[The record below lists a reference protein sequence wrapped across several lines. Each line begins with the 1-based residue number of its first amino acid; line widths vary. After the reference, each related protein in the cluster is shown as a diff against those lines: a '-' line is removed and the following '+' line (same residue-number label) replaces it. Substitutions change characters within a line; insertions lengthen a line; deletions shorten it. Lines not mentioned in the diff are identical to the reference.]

1 MKTKQIMVS
10 CGVFFVVAF
19 SVFVTFY
26 ESHVR
31 NRAMIQIAAHA
42 GVIASSL
49 WTFEKSSPTAYLTLA
64 AKANGYERI
73 VVKDDKGFIFLD
85 ITGPSPTR
93 FDSFFLSARLI
104 PVYELDAIVEFEG
117 KRIGKITASWPS
129 RTIYIY
135 LYILFC
141 IFLILPGIWLFLSLL
156 DSKRMLESRVRQ
168 RTAELEKENSDR
180 KRAEEALRVSEERLR
195 VALDGTADGIWD
207 WDLLTDQVY
216 LSPRYYTMV
225 GYEPDE
231 FPAVYE
237 SWRQRVH
244 PDDLEASE
252 KVLQH
257 AIKTHSSFTMEFR
270 FKAKN
275 GEWRWILGRGKVA
288 ESDRTEN
295 AVRMAG
301 SHTDITERKRAEESL
316 RQATLVVESSPV
328 MLFRW
333 KAEEGWPVALV
344 SQNVIQIG
352 YTSEELLNGSIAF
365 NSIIHPDDRER
376 IGHEIQTYSTSG
388 IDRFQ
393 QEYRI
398 VTKDGQVHWVDDRT
412 AIERD
417 AEGRIRYYQG
427 ILVDI
432 TERKRAEEALRKYE
446 RIVSSSQD
454 LMAMIN
460 RDYVYEAVNE
470 SFLRA
475 RQISRE
481 EALGRTVPEVV
492 GEDVFKNKLLHRYNK
507 ALSGETVHYQEQ
519 LDFVGIGSR
528 FMDITYFPMIDKKGK
543 VEGIF
548 LNARDITENRKLEEQ
563 LMQSQKIESI
573 GTLAGGVAHEIN
585 NPINGIMNYAQ
596 LILDRLEKGNPIM
609 GFAQE
614 ILNETQRIS
623 KIVRNLL
630 TFARNEKQSHSPA
643 QLSDIVSSVL
653 SLIQTVMRHDQIILE
668 LAIPENLPKIKCR
681 SQQIQQVLMNLLTNA
696 RDSLNE
702 RYPGHSPDKK
712 LRISAEMISKQDRKF
727 IRTTVED
734 SGTGIAPEIMERIF
748 DPFFTTKPKETGTG
762 LGLSISYGIVRD
774 HGGELSVESEPGQY
788 ARFHMDLLVNNGW
801 SLPKKEED
809 ANGKAP
815 QHQPS

>member
-1 MKTKQIMVS
+1 MKTKQIMVF
-10 CGVFFVVAF
+10 CGVLFIAAF
-19 SVFVTFY
+19 SLFVIFY
-26 ESHVR
+26 QSHVR
-31 NRAMIQIAAHA
+31 AKAMIQINDHA
-42 GVIASSL
+42 NIIASSL

-73 VVKDDKGFIFLD
+73 VVQDDKGDIFLD
-85 ITGPSPTR
+85 ISGPLPTG
-93 FDSFFLSARLI
+93 FESFFRYAKLI
-104 PVYELDAIVEFEG
+104 PIYQLDAIVEFEG
-117 KRIGKITASWPS
+117 EKIGKITASWPS

-135 LYILFC
+135 MYILFC

-156 DSKRMLESRVRQ
+156 DSKRTLESRVRQ

-180 KRAEEALRVSEERLR
+180 RRAEGALRVSEERLR

-207 WDLLTDQVY
+207 WDLQTGQVY
-216 LSPRYYTMV
+216 YSPRYYTMV

-237 SWRQRVH
+237 SWRQLVH

-252 KVLQH
+252 MALQH
-257 AIKTHSSFTMEFR
+257 AIETHSSFAIEFR

-288 ESDRTEN
+288 ESDKTGK

-301 SHTDITERKRAEESL
+301 SHTDITGRKRAEEAL
-316 RQATLVVESSPV
+316 RQAMLVIESSPV
-328 MLFRW
+328 ILFRW
-333 KAEEGWPVALV
+333 KAEEGWPVELV
-344 SQNVIQIG
+344 SQNVRQIG
-352 YTSEELLNGSIAF
+352 YTPAELLNGSVAF
-365 NSIIHPDDRER
+365 SSIVHPDDRER
-376 IGHEIQTYSTSG
+376 ISNEVQLYSMSG
-388 IDRFQ
+388 ADRFQ

-398 VTKDGQVHWVDDRT
+398 VTKDGQVRWVDDRT
-412 AIERD
+412 VVERD
-417 AEGRIRYYQG
+417 ANGRISHYQG

-432 TERKRAEEALRKYE
+432 TERKRAEESLRKYE
-446 RIVSSSQD
+446 LIVSTSQD
-454 LMAMIN
+454 LMALVN

-470 SFLRA
+470 SFLA
-475 RQISRE
+475 AHKKHRE
-481 EALGRTVPEVV
+481 DILGRTIPEIE
-492 GEDVFKNKLLHRYNK
+492 GEKVFREKMKPWLDQ
-507 ALSGETVHYQEQ
+507 ALSGQMVRYQASFDISDLGLKIMET
-519 LDFVGIGSR
+519 
-528 FMDITYFPMIDKKGK
+528 TCFPVVNEAGN
-543 VEGIF
+543 VEGVVVN
-548 LNARDITENRKLEEQ
+548 LRDITETRKLEEQ

-596 LILDRLEKGNPIM
+596 LILDRLGKENPVT

-614 ILNETQRIS
+614 ILHETQRIAR
-623 KIVRNLL
+623 IVRNLL

-643 QLSDIVSSVL
+643 QLSDIVSSSL
-653 SLIQTVMRHDQIILE
+653 SLIQTVMRHDQIMLE

-702 RYPGHSPDKK
+702 RYPGYRPGKK
-712 LRISAEMISKQDRKF
+712 LRVSAEMISKQGRKF

-734 SGTGIAPEIMERIF
+734 TGTGIAPEILDRIF

-774 HGGELSVESEPGQY
+774 HGGELTVESEPGKY
-788 ARFHMDLLVNNGW
+788 ARFHMDLLVDNGW
-801 SLPKKEED
+801 NLPAK
-809 ANGKAP
+809 
-815 QHQPS
+815 